1 MPATLALAA
10 AAAVAL
16 SGQVDTLVTV
26 RPGTELQVANFAG
39 EVRIQAW
46 DKNSVRIQADTPGRE
61 LILLKHEDGV
71 LLVKAYSKRA
81 AQQSIDLSFMV
92 PAWMDLDVSGIHT
105 DVGIAGTKGK
115 VRVETVHGDIMV
127 SGGRGQIVLN
137 AVNQDIHLTDASG
150 TVVSETVNGDLTF
163 QRIASDSVDV
173 STVNGEIYFDGTIKD
188 RGVYRLTSHNGD
200 IAIAMPKGANALV
213 NVSTFAGEF
222 ESEFPVTLTETKAGR
237 RFCFTLGN
245 GSARVELESFQ
256 GTIAIFRPGSRGPD
270 VSEGESHEHDA
281 YNYHKTK
288 AKEKSHKSDA
298 DDRDDSDDSD
308 EEDGE

>member
-1 MPATLALAA
+1 MPATFALAA

-16 SGQVDTLVTV
+16 SGQVDTLMTV

-39 EVRIQAW
+39 EVKIQAW
-46 DKNSVRIQADTPGRE
+46 DRNVVRLQADSRGRE
-61 LILLKHEDGV
+61 LILVKYEDGV

-81 AQQSIDLSFMV
+81 VERSIDLSFMV

-105 DVGIAGTKGK
+105 DVGIAGTKGT

-127 SGGRGQIVLN
+127 AGGRGQIVLN

-150 TVVSETVNGDLTF
+150 TVISETVNGDLVF

-173 STVNGEIYFDGTIKD
+173 STVNGEIYYEGSIRD

-200 IAIAMPKGANALV
+200 IAIAVPKGANAVV

-222 ESEFPVTLTETKAGR
+222 ASEFPVTLTETKPGR

-245 GSARVELESFQ
+245 GSAKVELESFQ
-256 GTIAIFRPGSRGPD
+256 GTIAIFRPGSRLPGEDLEAD
-270 VSEGESHEHDA
+270 VQVEK
-281 YNYHKTK
+281 HKHSK
-288 AKEKSHKSDA
+288 DKSRYSDV
-298 DDRDDSDDSD
+298 
-308 EEDGE
+308 EEDEAPEPPDPPELEEK

>member
-1 MPATLALAA
+1 MPVTFAVAA

-26 RPGTELQVANFAG
+26 KPGTELQIANFAG

-46 DKNSVRIQADTPGRE
+46 ERNAVRIQTDTPSRE
-61 LILLKHEDGV
+61 LILVRHEDGI

-81 AQQSIDLSFMV
+81 AQHSADLAFTV
-92 PAWMDLDVSGIHT
+92 PVWMDLDVSGIHT
-105 DVGIAGTKGK
+105 DVGIEGTKGK
-115 VRVETVHGDIMV
+115 VRVETVHGDIVV

-150 TVVSETVNGDLTF
+150 TVVSETVNGDLVF
-163 QRIASDSVDV
+163 QRISSDSVDV
-173 STVNGEIYFDGTIKD
+173 STVNGEIYYEGTIRD

-200 IAIAMPKGANALV
+200 IAFAVPKSSNAVV

-222 ESEFPVTLTETKAGR
+222 ASEFPVTLTETKPGR

-256 GTIAIFRPGSRGPD
+256 GTIAIFRPGSRFPG
-270 VSEGESHEHDA
+270 VESSDEEEHEHDA
-281 YNYHKTK
+281 YNDN
-288 AKEKSHKSDA
+288 KSKNKHKSEKGDTG
-298 DDRDDSDDSD
+298 D
-308 EEDGE
+308 EE